1 MELSE
6 HERDVLAE
14 LASMGVNSSATALSE
29 LLGTS
34 VSLVIPK
41 IDVRRVEMAK
51 DGIGDPE
58 AVVAAIYSQVF
69 GKNSSVLIMFPKKSA
84 LELVCALQKKTGRP
98 PAQFSDMDKS
108 AFDEMGNILV
118 AAYLSAI
125 ANFLKTR
132 IAQGIPNTVVD
143 MAGSVVDAAI
153 VQIATGTNE
162 VIVTDAQFTIGKKMI
177 GARIYFLFE
186 PDVVDGLLRKAKKI

>member
-1 MELSE
+1 
-6 HERDVLAE
+6 
-14 LASMGVNSSATALSE
+14 MGVNSSATALSQ
-29 LLGTS
+29 LLGAN

-41 IDVRRVEMAK
+41 IEVKRVEHAK
-51 DGIGDPE
+51 EGIGDPE
-58 AVVAAIYSQVF
+58 AMVAAVYSQIF

-84 LELVCALQKKTGRP
+84 LSLVSMLQKKARP
-98 PAQFSDMDKS
+98 AAQFSDMDKS

-132 IAQGIPNTVVD
+132 IEQGIPNTAVD

-162 VIVTDAQFTIGKKMI
+162 VIVTDAQFTVGKKI
-177 GARIYFLFE
+177 VGARIYFLFE
-186 PDVVDGLLRKAKKI
+186 PEVVDDLLRKAKKI